1 VPQPSRIHERRPT
14 LGAVSVSFAAI
25 LFGLNASTV
34 KVILHYSISPEQLVL
49 LRSIFTSA
57 LAGLILLFTNRSAFR
72 VAPREWPKLIA
83 YGVIGVALMQ
93 FSYSNAVSNLPIGIA
108 LLIEYTAIL
117 MVPLVSRVL
126 FKEHFHSRL
135 WWGIALVLGGLVVVS
150 QVWLGGLNPV
160 GLAWAI
166 AAAIFLTVYFLIGEH
181 TQRNRDAMSSLF
193 YAFGISAVFWA
204 VVNAAHPG
212 PTPNFFETMNLEG
225 NLASVS
231 MPLWL
236 SLLWLGIMGSF
247 VPMWLDFI
255 ALGNLSATA
264 VGIIATA
271 ETVFAA
277 VFAWAWLQEN
287 VSVLQII
294 GGLIVIGGIVLAET
308 ARGAGQESRGVVEKA
323 RSN

>member
-1 VPQPSRIHERRPT
+1 VPQPSRIHERRPG

-34 KVILHYSISPEQLVL
+34 KVILHYSITPEQLVL
-49 LRSIFTSA
+49 LRSVFTSA

-72 VAPREWPKLIA
+72 VTPHEWPKLIA
-83 YGVIGVALMQ
+83 YGVVGVALMQ

-117 MVPLVSRVL
+117 MVPLVSRLL
-126 FKEHFHSRL
+126 FKERFHSRL
-135 WWGIALVLGGLVVVS
+135 WWGIALVLGGLAVVS

-193 YAFGISAVFWA
+193 YAFAISAVFWA
-204 VVNAAHPG
+204 VVNIVHPG
-212 PTPNFFETMNLEG
+212 PTPNFFETINLEG
-225 NLASVS
+225 NLAG
-231 MPLWL
+231 MNLPLWL
-236 SLLWLGIMGSF
+236 ALLWLGIMGSF
-247 VPMWLDFI
+247 LPMWLDFI

-271 ETVFAA
+271 ETVFAT

-287 VSVLQII
+287 VTALQVM
-294 GGLIVIGGIVLAET
+294 GGLVVIGGIVLAET
-308 ARGAGQESRGVVEKA
+308 ARGSSALTHGVGEKPQ
-323 RSN
+323 SN

>member
-1 VPQPSRIHERRPT
+1 MPQPSRIHERRPT

>member
-1 VPQPSRIHERRPT
+1 MPQPSRIHERRPT

-150 QVWLGGLNPV
+150 QLWLGGLNPV

-308 ARGAGQESRGVVEKA
+308 ARGEGQVARGVVEKA